1 MKLFHHILA
10 LLIAGLCAGCK
21 DRDPDEFRLVTL
33 RGETMG
39 TYYSVTCLVQP
50 DMSETTLHAGIRKRL
65 NEVDREFSNWNPDS
79 WVSRFNRAETGEG
92 VPCPPHAT
100 EVLKLALE
108 LSRRTEGA
116 LDPTVSPLIELW
128 GFGTAP
134 ASPQPP
140 SKLQIRE
147 ALERCGYQ
155 HLEFEPDGQSL
166 SKRVDGIELNLSAVA
181 KGYTVD
187 LIADFLEKSGIENH
201 LVNIGGEI
209 RAKGRRGGDTSWQIG
224 IASPLP
230 DHGLVSTRLPMT
242 RGAVATS
249 GDSQRFSEHDG
260 RRYSH
265 LLDPRTGEPVDNHLR
280 SVTITAPTC
289 ALADGLATACFVLGS
304 EKGMALIESFPEAE
318 GLFLLSDQGSISSSG
333 WGKRD

>member
-1 MKLFHHILA
+1 MKFYHHILA

-21 DRDPDEFRLVTL
+21 DREPDEFRLVTL

-39 TYYSVTCLVQP
+39 TYYSVACLVQP

-79 WVSRFNRAETGEG
+79 WVSRFNRAETGEE

-100 EVLKLALE
+100 EVLKLTLE

-134 ASPQPP
+134 EPPQPP

-147 ALERCGYQ
+147 ALERCGYL
-155 HLEFEPDGQSL
+155 HLEFDPDGQSL
-166 SKRVDGIELNLSAVA
+166 SKRVDGIKLNLSAVA

-187 LIADFLEKSGIENH
+187 LIADFLEQSGIKNH

-209 RAKGRRGGDTSWQIG
+209 RVKGKRADHTPWKIA

-230 DHGLVSTRLPMT
+230 DHGLAPDRLEMT
-242 RGAVATS
+242 SGAVATS
-249 GDSQRFSEHDG
+249 GDAHSFFERNG

-265 LLDPRTGEPVDNHLR
+265 LLDSRTGEPVRNRLS

-304 EKGMALIESFPEAE
+304 DKGMELIESFPQVE
-318 GLFLLSDQGSISSSG
+318 GLFLLSDKGSISSLG
-333 WGKRD
+333 WGK